1 MSMTASTSVTAHAG
15 SSTPAD
21 PAQVCAAWAATGRF
35 ADYVVYERDGRWTF
49 AADAVARIILTG
61 TDVSV
66 VTEDTTTS
74 RRWVDE
80 PGARPVDALAE
91 AVAALPMA
99 DWQLYGWVGFDFAA
113 GHHGLG
119 SRVADDT
126 VLAHVIVPRVELT
139 VSPDGVGGGVEI
151 GGVRPPRRPPPG
163 GEGAAGHPP
172 ADGDLLAVAKA
183 AADIAEA
190 NGRRETPHIDIDSD
204 PYDYRGQV
212 AAAVSEIA
220 AGDYQKVIMS
230 RHVDIP
236 FAVDMPATYARA
248 RVANNPMRSYL
259 VSLGGIETAGF
270 SPELVV
276 SVTADGQVL
285 TEPLAGTRPLG
296 RSPEEDAAA
305 REELLNDGKEITE
318 HAVSVRACF
327 EEIESIAEP
336 GSTAVTEFMAI
347 RERGHVQ
354 HLASTVRGTLR
365 QDAGPWVSLS
375 VLFPSI
381 TASGIPKAPALDAIY
396 RLEPKPRSLYS
407 GAIMTA
413 SSAGELEAAR
423 VLRSVFARGG
433 QPGLGWGAGVVDP
446 SRPDR
451 EFEETCEKLAG
462 LAPYIVA
469 AQHGDDGAVDAGE
482 AL

>member
-1 MSMTASTSVTAHAG
+1 MNVTASSTVAAHAG
-15 SSTPAD
+15 PAAPAD
-21 PAQVCAAWAATGRF
+21 PAQICAAWAATGRF
-35 ADYVVYERDGRWTF
+35 SDYVVYERDGRWTF
-49 AADAVARIILTG
+49 AADVAARIVLTR
-61 TDVSV
+61 TEVSV
-66 VTEDTTTS
+66 DTGGTATS
-74 RRWVDE
+74 RRWADD
-80 PGARPVDALAE
+80 PGARPADALTE

-99 DWQLYGWVGFDFAA
+99 DWRLYGWIGFDFAA
-113 GHHGLG
+113 GQHGLG
-119 SRVADDT
+119 HLVADDA
-126 VLAHVIVPRVELT
+126 VLAHLIVPRVELT
-139 VSPDGVGGGVEI
+139 VSEQGIDGTGLD
-151 GGVRPPRRPPPG
+151 
-163 GEGAAGHPP
+163 
-172 ADGDLLAVAKA
+172 DGLLAVAEA
-183 AADIAEA
+183 AADIARTNAERA
-190 NGRRETPHIDIDSD
+190 TPPVDIDSD

-212 AAAVSEIA
+212 ASAVAEIA
-220 AGDYQKVIMS
+220 AGGYQKVIMS

-236 FAVDMPATYARA
+236 FTVDMPATYARA

-296 RSPEEDAAA
+296 RSPEADAAA
-305 REELLNDGKEITE
+305 RDELLNDGKEIVE

-327 EEIESIAEP
+327 SEIESIAEP

-354 HLASTVRGTLR
+354 HLASTLRGTLR
-365 QDAGPWVSLS
+365 PDTGPWVALS

-396 RLEPKPRSLYS
+396 RLEPIPRSLYS

-413 SSAGELEAAR
+413 SSAGELEATL
-423 VLRSVFARGG
+423 VLRSVYAQGG
-433 QPGLGWGAGVVDP
+433 RAWLRSGAGVVEQ

-462 LAPYIVA
+462 LAPFIVA
-469 AQHGDDGAVDAGE
+469 ARDGELSVGGDQRAAGDQGAGTNRSS
-482 AL
+482 

>member
-99 DWQLYGWVGFDFAA
+99 DGQLYGWVGFDFAA

-151 GGVRPPRRPPPG
+151 GGVG
-163 GEGAAGHPP
+163 L
-172 ADGDLLAVAKA
+172 DDDLLAVAKA

-413 SSAGELEAAR
+413 SSAGELEAAL
-423 VLRSVFARGG
+423 VLRSVYAQDG
-433 QPGLGWGAGVVDP
+433 QAWLRSGAGVVEP

>member
-1 MSMTASTSVTAHAG
+1 MNVTASSTVAAHAG
-15 SSTPAD
+15 SAAPAD
-21 PAQVCAAWAATGRF
+21 PAQICAAWAATGRF
-35 ADYVVYERDGRWTF
+35 SDYVVYERDGRWTF
-49 AADAVARIILTG
+49 AADVAARIVLTR
-61 TDVSV
+61 TEVSV
-66 VTEDTTTS
+66 DTGGSTTS
-74 RRWVDE
+74 RRWADD
-80 PGARPVDALAE
+80 PGARPVDALTE

-99 DWQLYGWVGFDFAA
+99 DWRLYGWIGFDFAA

-119 SRVADDT
+119 HLVADDA
-126 VLAHVIVPRVELT
+126 VLAHLIVPRVELT
-139 VSPDGVGGGVEI
+139 VGEQGIDGI
-151 GGVRPPRRPPPG
+151 GLDD
-163 GEGAAGHPP
+163 E
-172 ADGDLLAVAKA
+172 LIAVAEA
-183 AADIAEA
+183 AADIA
-190 NGRRETPHIDIDSD
+190 RTTPERTTPARATPPVDIDSD

-212 AAAVSEIA
+212 ASAVAEIA
-220 AGDYQKVIMS
+220 AGGYQKVIMS

-236 FAVDMPATYARA
+236 FTVDMPATYARA

-296 RSPEEDAAA
+296 RSPEADAAA
-305 REELLNDGKEITE
+305 RDELLNDSKEIVE

-327 EEIESIAEP
+327 SEIESIAEP

-354 HLASTVRGTLR
+354 HLASTLRGTLR
-365 QDAGPWVSLS
+365 PDTGPWVALS

-396 RLEPKPRSLYS
+396 RLEPIPRSLYS

-413 SSAGELEAAR
+413 SSAGELEATL
-423 VLRSVFARGG
+423 VLRSVYAQGG
-433 QPGLGWGAGVVDP
+433 QAWLRSGAGVVEQ

-462 LAPYIVA
+462 LAPFIVA
-469 AQHGDDGAVDAGE
+469 ARDGDQSAGSDQP
-482 AL
+482 AGTNGSL

>member
-151 GGVRPPRRPPPG
+151 GGVG
-163 GEGAAGHPP
+163 L
-172 ADGDLLAVAKA
+172 DDDLLAVAKA

-413 SSAGELEAAR
+413 SSAGELEAAL
-423 VLRSVFARGG
+423 VLRSVYAQDG
-433 QPGLGWGAGVVDP
+433 QAWLRSGAGVVEP

>member
-1 MSMTASTSVTAHAG
+1 MPESPQGRSFCVNVTASSTVAAHTEAG
-15 SSTPAD
+15 APAD
-21 PAQVCAAWAATGRF
+21 PAQICAAWAATGRF
-35 ADYVVYERDGRWTF
+35 AEYVVYERDGRWIF
-49 AADAVARIILTG
+49 AADVAARIVLTG

-66 VTEDTTTS
+66 STGDTTTS
-74 RRWVDE
+74 RRWADD

-119 SRVADDT
+119 DRVADDA
-126 VLAHVIVPRVELT
+126 VLAHLIVPRVELT
-139 VSPDGVGGGVEI
+139 VSSHGIESAGAGGVDI
-151 GGVRPPRRPPPG
+151 GGVG
-163 GEGAAGHPP
+163 LDDE
-172 ADGDLLAVAKA
+172 LLAVARSA
-183 AADIAEA
+183 GDIAHENA
-190 NGRRETPHIDIDSD
+190 QRATPPIDIDSD
-204 PYDYRGQV
+204 PYDYRGSV

-220 AGDYQKVIMS
+220 DGKYQKVIMS

-276 SVTADGQVL
+276 SATADRQVL

-305 REELLNDGKEITE
+305 RDELLNDSKEITE

-327 EEIESIAEP
+327 GEIESIAEP
-336 GSTAVTEFMAI
+336 GTTAVTEFMAI

-354 HLASTVRGTLR
+354 HLASTLRGTLR
-365 QDAGPWVSLS
+365 TDTGPWVALS

-381 TASGIPKAPALDAIY
+381 TASGIPKAPALDAVY

-413 SSAGELEAAR
+413 SSSGELEAAL
-423 VLRSVFARGG
+423 VLRSVYAQDG
-433 QPGLGWGAGVVDP
+433 QAWLRSGAGVVEQ

-451 EFEETCEKLAG
+451 EFEETCEKLVG
-462 LAPYIVA
+462 LAPFIVA
-469 AQHGDDGAVDAGE
+469 AQQPGSDGARGS
-482 AL
+482 L

>member
-1 MSMTASTSVTAHAG
+1 MTASTSVTAHAG

-151 GGVRPPRRPPPG
+151 GGVG
-163 GEGAAGHPP
+163 L
-172 ADGDLLAVAKA
+172 DDDLLAVAKA

-413 SSAGELEAAR
+413 SSAGELEAAL
-423 VLRSVFARGG
+423 VLRSVYAQDG
-433 QPGLGWGAGVVDP
+433 QAWLRSGAGVVEP

>member
-1 MSMTASTSVTAHAG
+1 VTAHAG

-61 TDVSV
+61 TDVSD

-151 GGVRPPRRPPPG
+151 GGVG
-163 GEGAAGHPP
+163 L
-172 ADGDLLAVAKA
+172 DDDLLAVAKA

-413 SSAGELEAAR
+413 SSAGELEAAL
-423 VLRSVFARGG
+423 VLRSVYAQDG
-433 QPGLGWGAGVVDP
+433 QAWLRSGAGVVEP